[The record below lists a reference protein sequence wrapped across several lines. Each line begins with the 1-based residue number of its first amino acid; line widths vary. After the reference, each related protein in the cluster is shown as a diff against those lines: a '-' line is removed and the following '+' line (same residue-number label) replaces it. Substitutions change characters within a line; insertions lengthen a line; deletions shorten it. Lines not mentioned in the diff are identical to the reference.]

1 MTATKQRRRSRI
13 LTWTGRLLRL
23 SVRRARH
30 PERVTLAWPGVVPEQ
45 RFGTSSG
52 CAHPSRR
59 GLSLRTDYPAS
70 SDVPGPVGSPEQP
83 TRGTPDAERIYPQ
96 PSRAGRRRGRR
107 AGRLLP
113 AGIHQG
119 AGPARLPRDE
129 GFSLPT
135 QREANQRKAGGSPA
149 FPGGSVGRRRLLA
162 FPLSSLT
169 PTVELHH
176 LVGH

>member
-1 MTATKQRRRSRI
+1 MPKRSSPAPTTAAVGEDGALAVSYLRVSTNEQVQR
-13 LTWTGRLLRL
+13 
-23 SVRRARH
+23 
-30 PERVTLAWPGVVPEQ
+30 
-45 RFGTSSG
+45 G
-52 CAHPSRR
+52 C
-59 GLSLRTDYPAS
+59 
-70 SDVPGPVGSPEQP
+70 
-83 TRGTPDAERIYPQ
+83 
-96 PSRAGRRRGRR
+96 
-107 AGRLLP
+107 
-113 AGIHQG
+113 
-119 AGPARLPRDE
+119 RDE